1 MGRQHEHVRVAVIG
15 SGFGGL
21 GAAVRLRR
29 EGITDFVVL
38 ERADSV
44 GGTWRD
50 NSYPGCA
57 CDVPSHLYSFSFAPN
72 PDWPRTFSG
81 HEHIRAYLEHVTD
94 TFGIRPH
101 VRFRHEV
108 RMMRWDAESLY
119 WRIETSQGTLT
130 ADVVVSAVGPLSDPK
145 VPEVPG
151 LAGFPGKVF
160 HSARWDHEYDLRGKR
175 VAMIGTGASAIQI
188 VPAIQP
194 EAGRLTLFQR
204 TPPWVMPRT
213 DRRITALE
221 RRLHRHLPFTQA
233 VRRGV
238 LWGIRELQVSA
249 FTKRPGRLGLVESLA
264 KANMAK
270 SVKDPALRAK
280 LTPSYR
286 IGCKRILLSSDY
298 YPALVE
304 PNVDVIAS
312 GLAEVRGSTLVAD
325 DGTETEADA
334 IVFGTGFHVTD
345 SPIGERVVGAE
356 GTTLAEAWK
365 DGMEG
370 LRGATVAGF
379 PNWMTIIGPNTG
391 LGNSSM
397 ILMIESQLNY
407 MADYLRQLHVLGG
420 RVALG
425 ARPSAVAAW
434 NRRVQDRMRRTVW
447 NTGGCT
453 SWYLDA
459 SGRNTVVW
467 PGTTGEFRR
476 ETRAVDLA
484 EYEVVRPPRGPRAAP
499 AAGNGAAA
507 TAATAGPGTSAGA
520 GTTTPTTT
528 DTPSDGG
535 TELPPEAAAEET
547 AGATRRAKAAPRE
560 QPAQNAAEPPGPTP
574 GASAGTAAATGGAPA
589 QGTAREVGA

>member
-1 MGRQHEHVRVAVIG
+1 MAKHEHVRVAVIG

-38 ERADSV
+38 ERADSA

-81 HEHIRAYLEHVTD
+81 QRHIRAYLEHVTD
-94 TFGIRPH
+94 TFGLRPH
-101 VRFRHEV
+101 LRLNHEV
-108 RMMRWDAESLY
+108 LRMTWDGDELRWD
-119 WRIETSQGTLT
+119 IETSAGTLS
-130 ADVVVSAVGPLSDPK
+130 ADVVVSATGPLSDPK
-145 VPEVPG
+145 IPDVPG

-160 HSARWDHEYDLRGKR
+160 HSARWDHDYDLRGKR

-194 EAGRLTLFQR
+194 EVGRLTLFQR
-204 TPPWVMPRT
+204 TPAWVMPRM
-213 DRRITALE
+213 DRAITGVE
-221 RRLHRHLPFTQA
+221 RWLHRTVPVTGTL
-233 VRRGV
+233 RRGL

-249 FTKRPGRLGLVESLA
+249 FTKRPGELGLVENLA
-264 KANMAK
+264 KANIARAI
-270 SVKDPALRAK
+270 KDPALRAK

-286 IGCKRILLSSDY
+286 IGCKRILLSSTY
-298 YPALVE
+298 YPALAQS
-304 PNVDVIAS
+304 NVDVVAS
-312 GLAEVRGSTLVAD
+312 GLTEVRGSTVVAA
-325 DGTETEADA
+325 DGTETEVDV
-334 IVFGTGFHVTD
+334 IIFGTGFHVTD
-345 SPIGERVVGAE
+345 MPIADRVVGAE
-356 GTTLAEAWK
+356 GITLAESWK
-365 DGMEG
+365 DGMQS
-370 LRGATVAGF
+370 LRGATAAGF

-407 MADYLRQLHVLGG
+407 MADYLRQLNVLGG

-425 ARPSAVAAW
+425 ARRSAVGMW
-434 NRRVQDRMRRTVW
+434 NRRVQERMKRTVW

-459 SGRNTVVW
+459 NGRNTTVW

-476 ETRAVDLA
+476 ATRTVDLG
-484 EYEVVRPPRGPRAAP
+484 EYEVIRPRKA
-499 AAGNGAAA
+499 
-507 TAATAGPGTSAGA
+507 
-520 GTTTPTTT
+520 
-528 DTPSDGG
+528 D
-535 TELPPEAAAEET
+535 AAET
-547 AGATRRAKAAPRE
+547 VVGRE
-560 QPAQNAAEPPGPTP
+560 SVAEEV
-574 GASAGTAAATGGAPA
+574 
-589 QGTAREVGA
+589 AR